1 MKDIIEKLLKEYET
15 GKVNRRDLIAGLSAL
30 TVSSA
35 AMPASTAEATEPVFQ
50 ATHLNHIAL
59 RVTDIQKAKEFY
71 TKMLG
76 LTPTRESE
84 SSCFLTFGNDFL
96 ALFKSDEAKMDH
108 YCYSIENYD
117 VNQAAEKLRAEGIEP
132 EIHGNRIYFP
142 DPDGHE
148 VQLAATEHMP

>member
-1 MKDIIEKLLKEYET
+1 MKQIIEKLLSDYES
-15 GKVNRRDLIAGLSAL
+15 GNMKRRDFIAGISAL
-30 TVSSA
+30 TALSTGVSSSA
-35 AMPASTAEATEPVFQ
+35 QETNEPVFQ

-59 RVTDIQKAKEFY
+59 RVTDVQKSKEFY

-76 LTPTRESE
+76 LNPTRESD

-96 ALFKSDEAKMDH
+96 ALFKSNEARMDH
-108 YCYSIENYD
+108 YCYSIEHYD

-132 EIHGNRIYFP
+132 EIHSNRIYFP

-148 VQLAATEHMP
+148 VQLAATEHKP